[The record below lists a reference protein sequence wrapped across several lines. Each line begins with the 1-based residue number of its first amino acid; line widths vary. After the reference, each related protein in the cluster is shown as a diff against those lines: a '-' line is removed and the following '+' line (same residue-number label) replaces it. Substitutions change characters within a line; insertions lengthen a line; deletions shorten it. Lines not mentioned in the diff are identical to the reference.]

1 MSGEPSG
8 FDPQTLWQAQ
18 EKEYDPMTLAQ
29 IHQTA
34 GAFERRIRRRNTI
47 EYVGCVVVIAGFMP
61 MLLHRGSWMMQLS
74 AALTMAA
81 AVFVSWQLHRRGSA
95 QPIPQGD
102 ALIPTYRQELIRQRD
117 ALRSVFVW
125 YLGPFIPG
133 LALMT
138 AGRWF
143 QAHVPGRPLELD
155 RLIIGL
161 CVMIIVLAFG
171 MVWLYHQR
179 NADKLQ
185 KRIDEL

>member
-34 GAFERRIRRRNTI
+34 GTFQAKIRRRNAI
-47 EYVGCVVVIAGFMP
+47 EYAASVFVIAAFAP
-61 MLLHRGSWMMQLS
+61 MLLHRGGWMMQAA
-74 AALTMAA
+74 AALIMAA
-81 AVFVSWQLHRRGSA
+81 TVIVAWQLHRRGSA

-102 ALIPTYRQELIRQRD
+102 ALIPAYKRELIRQRD
-117 ALRSVFVW
+117 ALRSVLVW

-143 QAHVPGRPLELD
+143 QAHAPGRPLAVD
-155 RLIIGL
+155 HLIIGL
-161 CVMIIVLAFG
+161 CVAIIVLAFG

-179 NADKLQ
+179 NADRLQ